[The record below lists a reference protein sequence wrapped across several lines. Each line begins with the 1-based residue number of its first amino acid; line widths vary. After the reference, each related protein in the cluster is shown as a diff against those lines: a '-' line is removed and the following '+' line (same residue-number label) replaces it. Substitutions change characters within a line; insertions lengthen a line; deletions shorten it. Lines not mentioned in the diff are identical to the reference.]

1 MIEFD
6 PFDYQFHEDPYPT
19 YKRLREEAPC
29 YHNPRIGFWALSR
42 HEDVLAGFKD
52 SELFSNKAGVALEQ
66 VQDNPEKALFIL
78 GMDPPRQQKF
88 RGLVSKAFTGRRVD
102 QLESRVREIARS
114 HAQRASEAG
123 ECDYVQDFAGR
134 LPMDVISEMLGLPE
148 EDRDELRRQA
158 DLVMHREDGTTEI
171 PVSSAAASLELI
183 TYYVDFVKERRRK
196 NEDALVDAL
205 LEASVDGEKLTD
217 EQVISFMFLM
227 TIAGN
232 ETTTK
237 LLANAVYW
245 LAKNPEQRKLVEAD
259 RGMIPRWIEETL
271 RFDNSSQILGRV
283 ATRDIEMHGETIKE
297 GGRVLLLVGAANR
310 DPSVFPDPDRYDLLR
325 DTSDFVS
332 FGKGVHFCLGA
343 RLARL
348 EGLIGLET
356 TLEYF
361 PDYELD
367 VDGLVRVHNT
377 NVRGFAEM
385 PIRFSPRAG

>member
-1 MIEFD
+1 M
-6 PFDYQFHEDPYPT
+6 
-19 YKRLREEAPC
+19 
-29 YHNPRIGFWALSR
+29 
-42 HEDVLAGFKD
+42 
-52 SELFSNKAGVALEQ
+52 
-66 VQDNPEKALFIL
+66 
-78 GMDPPRQQKF
+78 
-88 RGLVSKAFTGRRVD
+88 SK
-102 QLESRVREIARS
+102 SIKKKYRS
-114 HAQRASEAG
+114 LLHSK
-123 ECDYVQDFAGR
+123 
-134 LPMDVISEMLGLPE
+134 LE
-148 EDRDELRRQA
+148 ED
-158 DLVMHREDGTTEI
+158 
-171 PVSSAAASLELI
+171 
-183 TYYVDFVKERRRK
+183 
-196 NEDALVDAL
+196 
-205 LEASVDGEKLTD
+205 
-217 EQVISFMFLM
+217 
-227 TIAGN
+227 
-232 ETTTK
+232 
-237 LLANAVYW
+237 
-245 LAKNPEQRKLVEAD
+245 
-259 RGMIPRWIEETL
+259 EETL

-385 PIRFSPRAG
+385 PIRFSPRSG

>member
-42 HEDVLAGFKD
+42 HQDVLAGFKD

-283 ATRDIEMHGETIKE
+283 ATRDIEMHGETIEE